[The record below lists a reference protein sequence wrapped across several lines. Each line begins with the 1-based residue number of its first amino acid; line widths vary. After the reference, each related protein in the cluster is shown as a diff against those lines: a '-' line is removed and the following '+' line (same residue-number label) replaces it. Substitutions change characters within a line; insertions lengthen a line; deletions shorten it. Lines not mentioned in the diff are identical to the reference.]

1 MSLQGPLI
9 VVCDDPISALTERLT
24 AAGASPVVEARR
36 HEFATKLAAVRPAAI
51 ILIDGARPDQACA
64 DALRNIAAAP
74 GAFTPII
81 ACVRDGTA
89 PAFAEALPVAA
100 DGKPEL
106 LIARLRSALRVRTL
120 HSAVLHRIEAFDQTG
135 GVMPDLAAGDALD
148 DATVLVAGRGRA
160 YPALTIAVGG
170 RMGLIGALSLETAM
184 SFLNSRDVDGIVI
197 GDGFGRRMVEGFLV
211 DLGADAR
218 FRDLPIAVLDH
229 VIDEIDAERLP
240 NLDRVVGEATLI
252 ADRLSPSVRVHAFA
266 ARLRRMM
273 ASLDGKGTLDPDTGL
288 RTGDAFMHDLV
299 SAIADAED
307 RGAALSLARIS
318 LENLAERR
326 ASLDAARI
334 VGRLVRHADFACRD
348 IDGTILIAFV
358 DTDLR
363 IAHVVARRIASVLLH
378 TTLAPGQ
385 DRRTLDPT
393 VAIAALKQRDTAAT
407 LIARV
412 TPDSMVAAS

>member
-135 GVMPDLAAGDALD
+135 GVMPD
-148 DATVLVAGRGRA
+148 RS
-160 YPALTIAVGG
+160 P
-170 RMGLIGALSLETAM
+170 
-184 SFLNSRDVDGIVI
+184 SRS
-197 GDGFGRRMVEGFLV
+197 
-211 DLGADAR
+211 ADAW
-218 FRDLPIAVLDH
+218 
-229 VIDEIDAERLP
+229 
-240 NLDRVVGEATLI
+240 G
-252 ADRLSPSVRVHAFA
+252 
-266 ARLRRMM
+266 
-273 ASLDGKGTLDPDTGL
+273 
-288 RTGDAFMHDLV
+288 
-299 SAIADAED
+299 
-307 RGAALSLARIS
+307 
-318 LENLAERR
+318 
-326 ASLDAARI
+326 
-334 VGRLVRHADFACRD
+334 
-348 IDGTILIAFV
+348 
-358 DTDLR
+358 
-363 IAHVVARRIASVLLH
+363 
-378 TTLAPGQ
+378 
-385 DRRTLDPT
+385 
-393 VAIAALKQRDTAAT
+393 
-407 LIARV
+407 
-412 TPDSMVAAS
+412 